1 MLFSLGSVTS
11 MLDAATLPGF
21 NLCRHRL
28 ESHGDSAQVS
38 GLPLSM
44 RATIKKSVLFMTL
57 AVAASLGEPC
67 AFADEPPSSAAPA
80 APTNVDDAWHYVIG
94 GGVLSLP
101 RYPGASDRRYEPI
114 PVLGASYGPLFIGS
128 VPGSDTPF
136 EIGAYLYRD
145 AHWKVAALLSYDF
158 FSPRNVSDDPAQLH
172 GLGDIAR
179 TAHTGL
185 LVSYSQSF
193 FTLRSAVNTD
203 IGGKHEGTQILF
215 DALGHYRL
223 NDKVSFE
230 GGPGITWGS
239 SQYNETFYGV
249 TQAQSSSSGLAST
262 AEGSGLNAVRL
273 EGGAT
278 YHVSRQWSVD
288 AKIALTHLPGDVG
301 KSPIVQKRTQI
312 DYGLFVVG
320 AF

>member
-1 MLFSLGSVTS
+1 
-11 MLDAATLPGF
+11 
-21 NLCRHRL
+21 
-28 ESHGDSAQVS
+28 
-38 GLPLSM
+38 M

-57 AVAASLGEPC
+57 AVAASLGEQC
-67 AFADEPPSSAAPA
+67 AFADQASSGAALA
-80 APTNVDDAWHYVIG
+80 APTSADDAWHYVVG
-94 GGVLSLP
+94 AGVLSLP
-101 RYPGASDRRYEPI
+101 RYPGASDRRFEPI

-136 EIGAYLYRD
+136 EIGAFLYRD

-203 IGGKHEGTQILF
+203 IGGKHEGTQISF
-215 DALGHYRL
+215 DALGNYRL
-223 NDKVSFE
+223 NDKLTFQ

-239 SQYNETFYGV
+239 SQYNQKFYGV
-249 TQAQSSSSGLAST
+249 TQAQSLSSGLAST
-262 AEGSGLNAVRL
+262 AEGAGLNAVRL
-273 EGGAT
+273 AGSAT
-278 YHVSRQWSVD
+278 YHINRNWSVD
-288 AKIALTHLPGDVG
+288 AKISLTRLPGDVG
-301 KSPIVQKRTQI
+301 NSPIVQKRAQV

>member
-1 MLFSLGSVTS
+1 M
-11 MLDAATLPGF
+11 
-21 NLCRHRL
+21 
-28 ESHGDSAQVS
+28 
-38 GLPLSM
+38 
-44 RATIKKSVLFMTL
+44 KKTVLFMTL
-57 AVAASLGEPC
+57 AVAATFGEQC
-67 AFADEPPSSAAPA
+67 AFADTSASGAAAA
-80 APTNVDDAWHYVIG
+80 APTNTNDAWHYVIG
-94 GGVLSLP
+94 AGVLSLP

-136 EIGAYLYRD
+136 EIGAYLYHD

-158 FSPRNVSDDPAQLH
+158 FSPRKVSDDPAYLH

-193 FTLRSAVNTD
+193 FTLRTAVNTD
-203 IGGKHEGTQILF
+203 IGGKHEGTQISF
-215 DALGHYRL
+215 DALGNYRL
-223 NDKVSFE
+223 NDKLTFQ

-239 SQYNETFYGV
+239 SQYNQTFYGV
-249 TQAQSSSSGLAST
+249 TQAQSASSGLAST

-273 EGGAT
+273 AGGAT
-278 YHVSRQWSVD
+278 YHLNRHWSVD
-288 AKIALTHLPGDVG
+288 AKVVLTHLPGDVG
-301 KSPIVQKRTQI
+301 SSPIVQKRTQI
-312 DYGLFVVG
+312 DYGLFVVD